1 MKILP
6 LQLTEITF
14 PEALL
19 IALFGF
25 VLVIIV
31 LAVLALFVKLLS
43 AITGAFSGKKKA
55 AVLPA
60 SESVAPAAPS
70 GAPGFGLVTLD
81 GVSEKDAA
89 VIMAIT
95 ANRLDVPLER
105 LSFKSIKRLN
115 QNPELSGISEKD
127 AAAVMAIT
135 AEKLQKPI
143 ENLEF
148 KSIKLSEE

>member
-6 LQLTEITF
+6 LQLTEVTF

-60 SESVAPAAPS
+60 SESVAPAAPA
-70 GAPGFGLVTLD
+70 GAPGLGLVTLD
-81 GVSEKDAA
+81 GISEKDAA

-95 ANRLDVPLER
+95 ANRLNVPLER
-105 LSFKSIKRLN
+105 LAFKSIKRLN
-115 QNPELSGISEKD
+115 QSPELSGISEKD

>member
-60 SESVAPAAPS
+60 PESVAPTSPV
-70 GAPGFGLVTLD
+70 GTPGLGLVTLD

-95 ANRLDVPLER
+95 ANRLNVPLER
-105 LSFKSIKRLN
+105 LAFKSIKRLN
-115 QNPELSGISEKD
+115 QSPELSGISEQD

>member
-6 LQLTEITF
+6 LQLTDINF
-14 PEALL
+14 SEALL

-43 AITGAFSGKKKA
+43 AITGAFTGKKKA

-60 SESVAPAAPS
+60 QENAAPVLS
-70 GAPGFGLVTLD
+70 DSPRSDLVTLD

-95 ANRLDVPLER
+95 ANRLNVPLER
-105 LSFKSIKRLN
+105 LSFK
-115 QNPELSGISEKD
+115 
-127 AAAVMAIT
+127 
-135 AEKLQKPI
+135 
-143 ENLEF
+143 
-148 KSIKLSEE
+148 

>member
-6 LQLTEITF
+6 LQLTDINF
-14 PEALL
+14 SEALL

-25 VLVIIV
+25 VLVITV

-43 AITGAFSGKKKA
+43 AITGAFTGKKKA

-60 SESVAPAAPS
+60 QENAAPVLS
-70 GAPGFGLVTLD
+70 NSPRSDLVTLD

-95 ANRLDVPLER
+95 ANRLNVPLER

-127 AAAVMAIT
+127 AAVVMAIM
-135 AEKLQKPI
+135 AEKLKKPI

>member
-95 ANRLDVPLER
+95 ANRLDFR
-105 LSFKSIKRLN
+105 LKDFLLNLLKDLTKTPSFR
-115 QNPELSGISEKD
+115 
-127 AAAVMAIT
+127 A
-135 AEKLQKPI
+135 
-143 ENLEF
+143 
-148 KSIKLSEE
+148 